1 MTARRRPIRHMLLL
15 AAVLGLAPAST
26 ATAAPAGGRGLTAA
40 LTGPAQVRT
49 APGGRV
55 VATVGTSTEYGSRRV
70 YRVVARR
77 GDWLAVLTPDRPNG
91 RVGWIP
97 AGDAVLG
104 SVVWAIR
111 VDRSSRELTLRRA
124 GRIVRRIRVTIGAPS
139 SPTPLGRF
147 AVTDKL
153 WMGRRSIY
161 GCCALALSG
170 SQTRG
175 RLAGVRLAIHGT
187 PRPQAPGGAT
197 SNGCVHVS
205 EPELRRL
212 MRTVPLGTPVTVVQ

>member
-1 MTARRRPIRHMLLL
+1 MTARRPPIRHLLL
-15 AAVLGLAPAST
+15 LTVVLGLGSAAP
-26 ATAAPAGGRGLTAA
+26 ATAAPAGGRTLTAA
-40 LTGPAQVRT
+40 LTGPAQLR
-49 APGGRV
+49 ASPGGRV

-70 YRVVARR
+70 YRVVGRR
-77 GDWLAVLTPDRPNG
+77 GGWLAVLAPERPNG
-91 RVGWIP
+91 RAGWIP

-104 SVVWAIR
+104 SVTWAIE
-111 VDRSSRELTLRRA
+111 VDRSSRHLTLRRA
-124 GRIVRRIRVTIGAPS
+124 GRTVRRIRVTIGAHS

-153 WMGRRSIY
+153 RMGPRSIY

-170 SQTRG
+170 NQTRG

-187 PRPQAPGGAT
+187 PRPEPPGGAT
-197 SNGCVHVS
+197 SNGCVHVN

-212 MRTVPLGTPVTVVQ
+212 MRTVPLATPVTVVR